1 MCFFSLIFTKCK
13 CFSFFLFSFR
23 VNRSEISR
31 DTLPGAHAGGLPLFT
46 QLHGLASRRMT
57 EVVTRGPSLGTR
69 VLEVEVEEREADE
82 DELAA
87 QDGIQRLHR
96 VEVQPALTRVVFT
109 QPAGFL
115 WLVWRGGA
123 IQLHMLWR
131 LCSVCTRC
139 QKSMK
144 NWHIYLSARYQKV
157 SYITW

>member
-123 IQLHMLWR
+123 
-131 LCSVCTRC
+131 TTT
-139 QKSMK
+139 
-144 NWHIYLSARYQKV
+144 V
-157 SYITW
+157 SIHGVKHPWKIGTYI